1 MDVVGNLSISNGTLS
16 GSSVYGKLN
25 AGDDTTLPVELSTFT
40 AAYIN
45 SASTL
50 NWTTQSESNNLG
62 WNVYRSETEDFAAG
76 SVQNADLIDGAGT
89 TSEPTDY
96 TFTNPYPA
104 VGGNCYWYW
113 LESVT
118 LSVES
123 EMFGPVCL
131 IIPYGHGN
139 NDGLPFFRPLS
150 MC

>member
-1 MDVVGNLSISNGTLS
+1 MSDAIHSGTRYYWITADVSATASGDDTIHGTMDVVGNLSISNGTLS

-96 TFTNPYPA
+96 I
-104 VGGNCYWYW
+104 
-113 LESVT
+113 L
-118 LSVES
+118 
-123 EMFGPVCL
+123 
-131 IIPYGHGN
+131 
-139 NDGLPFFRPLS
+139 
-150 MC
+150 